1 MFAMKLRHMGVLF
14 CLLLSLAMLGGCSSS
29 SKEESPNPAA
39 KSASNPP
46 VAGEDSSSNTPALSH
61 ESATKPPA
69 PAQTKEQAQA
79 LSKQAQQEAAAA
91 RTKEAQ
97 EKAQQVLE
105 RARSVTHVTDEAL
118 GKIIVGR
125 AVGTGPE
132 GSFKTDISSPAGG
145 RFWYRRVLEGK
156 KPFEALI
163 TPKGAWSIHEDGTKT
178 PLSRRTTLM
187 VQSHDFQRIA
197 LDPESFAQNMGW
209 VKSTEFHTL
218 KSEEL
223 LGYTEDGTKI
233 YFYYGDK
240 SGLPLGFRMDN
251 PVQTQTSVTIIFREW
266 QEVEGVRMPNKI
278 IALDAP
284 RNFQLDFRSLFFQNE
299 ED

>member
-1 MFAMKLRHMGVLF
+1 MFAMMLRRQAVLF
-14 CLLLSLAMLGGCSSS
+14 CLLLSIAMLGGCSGS
-29 SKEESPNPAA
+29 SKDESSNSAA
-39 KSASNPP
+39 KSASNAPA
-46 VAGEDSSSNTPALSH
+46 AGGDSTSNAPALPQ
-61 ESATKPPA
+61 ESATNSPA

-79 LSKQAQQEAAAA
+79 LSKQAQQEAEAA

-97 EKAQQVLE
+97 QKAQEVLA
-105 RARSVTHVTDEAL
+105 RARSATHVTDEAL

-132 GSFKTDISSPAGG
+132 GSFKTDISSPSGG

-163 TPKGAWSIHEDGTKT
+163 TPEGAWSIHEDGTKT

-197 LDPESFAQNMGW
+197 LNPESFAQNVGW
-209 VKSTEFHTL
+209 VKATEFHTL
-218 KSEEL
+218 KSQEL

-233 YFYYGDK
+233 FFFYDDK
-240 SGLPLGFRMDN
+240 TGLPLGFRMDN
-251 PVQTQTSVTIIFREW
+251 PVQAGASVTIIFRAW
-266 QEVEGVRMPNKI
+266 QDVEGVRMPSKI
-278 IALDAP
+278 TALDAP
-284 RNFQLDFRSLFFQNE
+284 RSFQLSFRSLFFQNE